1 MNKYRKF
8 IVALAG
14 VAAVFG
20 KVAADG
26 SISPQDLL
34 ELAVAGS
41 IAYGVF
47 KVPNEQ

>member
-1 MNKYRKF
+1 VNRYRKF

-26 SISPQDLL
+26 DINVQEWL
-34 ELAVAGS
+34 ELAAAAAV
-41 IAYGVF
+41 AYGVLR
-47 KVPNEQ
+47 VPNAQ